1 MSKYVYLYKVDY
13 LEKSNIYKFG
23 TIEDKTMI
31 KNIQSNNPNKLTIL
45 KNSNVIFHMLVDN
58 LTNIIKDKIINIFK
72 TTFIFHKN
80 EYYEGNY
87 KQMIDIIYCI
97 ITNENITPNLIKN
110 INEDE
115 NQKINYIYLLIERE
129 FISLNKNIYKIGRS
143 ERKNYTRFVQ
153 YSNNSVL
160 LFQIKCND
168 CKKMENIIVNIF
180 KNNFVRQVE
189 IGNEYFEGDYKKMI
203 SLMYDAVKNENIL
216 TTIEIPSIDKELLKK
231 IQIEKNINN
240 NQLFINYCCEKNV
253 RKDIQYNY
261 IHNKMKKLG
270 IHKENKE
277 IFDKFINIIKTD
289 KEIIK
294 HQNLIKILKKKTI
307 DINDNNNKISLIK
320 KIENDNNISI
330 LNLNFNEEDSVIID
344 DLVYECLKSK
354 FDSVKKKPTDKHS
367 LKVFYI
373 SMLKNLCN
381 GIIFSKASNKII
393 NHKRKKITKYF
404 LNMDTIK
411 LSLELEKYSNP
422 KIYEEII
429 FDNLIM

>member
-110 INEDE
+110 INENE
-115 NQKINYIYLLIERE
+115 KINYVYLLIERE
-129 FISLNKNIYKIGRS
+129 FILLDKNIYKIGRS
-143 ERKNYTRFVQ
+143 ERKNYTRFLQ
-153 YSNNSVL
+153 YSNDSVL

-168 CKKMENIIVNIF
+168 CKKMEKKIINIF
-180 KNNFVRQVE
+180 KKNFSRQKR
-189 IGNEYFEGDYKKMI
+189 IGNEYFDGDLKKMI
-203 SLMYDAVKNENIL
+203 SLMYDAVKNENNL
-216 TTIEIPSIDKELLKK
+216 TNEIDKKTPLNKELFKK
-231 IQIEKNINN
+231 MQIEKNINY
-240 NQLFINYCCEKNV
+240 NQLFMNYCCEKKNI
-253 RKDIQYNY
+253 RNDEKYIS
-261 IHNKMKKLG
+261 IHNEMKKLG
-270 IHKENKE
+270 IHEENKE
-277 IFDKFINIIKTD
+277 IFDKFINIIKSD

-294 HQNLIKILKKKTI
+294 HQNLIKILKNKTI
-307 DINDNNNKISLIK
+307 NNCDEKISLIK
-320 KIENDNNISI
+320 KIENDNDISI
-330 LNLNFNEEDSVIID
+330 LNLNFSEDEPVIID
-344 DLVYECLKSK
+344 DLTYKCLKNKFCSK
-354 FDSVKKKPTDKHS
+354 KKKPINKHS

-381 GIIFSKASNKII
+381 EMIFSKASNKLI
-393 NHKRKKITKYF
+393 NNKLKKITKYF
-404 LNMDTIK
+404 LNIDRIK
-411 LSLELEKYSNP
+411 LSLELEKFVNP